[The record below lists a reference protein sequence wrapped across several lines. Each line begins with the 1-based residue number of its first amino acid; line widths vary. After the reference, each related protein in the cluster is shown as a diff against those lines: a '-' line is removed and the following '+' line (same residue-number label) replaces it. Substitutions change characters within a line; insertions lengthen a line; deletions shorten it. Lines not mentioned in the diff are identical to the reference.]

1 MEKFLSFMQEKIA
14 AIATVQGLTQ
24 VVILV
29 VCAAGAWFFQRYIS
43 ELVLKRLGKSEKRG
57 LRRAALRGIERIT
70 FPLSML
76 VLVALGQFT
85 LNQFQFKTGLLDLA
99 LPLLI
104 SLAAI
109 RISVYALRRAF
120 SPSPALKAWEGFI
133 GTLAWSV
140 VAVYLLGWLPDILQT
155 LDGPAIKLG
164 DTRFSLLTL
173 IKLLLSIALFI
184 VLAHWLSRFIERRAR
199 RSVHISKGMRV
210 VLAKTSRFILYG
222 LAILVALDS
231 VGIDLTT
238 LTVFGGA
245 LGVGIGFGL
254 QRIVSNFISGFILLF
269 DRSIRPGDVI
279 SIGSRLGWVVALH
292 ARYIVVKD
300 RDGVETLIPNENI
313 ITSEVT
319 NWSYSDRHVRVKLP
333 VQISYDSDP
342 ELAMKLMVEACQE
355 NDRVLKDPVPQSRLL
370 AFGDNGINLELRLWL
385 DDPEEGVGT
394 VRSDVNMGIWHRFK
408 EHGISIPFPQRDVR
422 IISDTPVKDT

>member
-1 MEKFLSFMQEKIA
+1 MEKFISFIREQLV
-14 AIATVQGLTQ
+14 AIANVQGLTQ
-24 VVILV
+24 VFILA
-29 VCAAGAWFFQRYIS
+29 VCAVGAWFFQRYMS
-43 ELVLKRLGKSEKRG
+43 ELVLKRLGKAEKSG
-57 LRRAALRGIERIT
+57 LRRVALRGIERVT
-70 FPLSML
+70 FPISML
-76 VLVALGQFT
+76 ILVALGEFA
-85 LNQFQFKTGLLDLA
+85 LNQFQFKTGLLHLA
-99 LPLLI
+99 VPLLV

-120 SPSPALKAWEGFI
+120 SPSPALKAWESVI
-133 GTLAWSV
+133 GTVAWAI
-140 VAVYLLGWLPDILQT
+140 VAVYLLGWLPDILQA

-164 DTRFSLLTL
+164 DSRVSLLTL

-199 RSVHISKGMRV
+199 RSAHISRSMRV
-210 VLAKTSRFILYG
+210 VLAKSSRFILYA
-222 LAILVALDS
+222 LAILVALNS

-279 SIGSRLGWVVALH
+279 SVGSRIGWVVALR

-300 RDGVETLIPNENI
+300 RDGVETLIPNETI
-313 ITSEVT
+313 ITTEVT
-319 NWSYSDRHVRVKLP
+319 NLSYSDRHVRVKIP
-333 VQISYDSDP
+333 VQISYDNDP
-342 ELAMKLMVEACQE
+342 EFAMSLMIKACQE
-355 NDRVLKDPVPQSRLL
+355 NDRILKEPAPQSRLL
-370 AFGDNGINLELRLWL
+370 AFGDNGINLELRIWL
-385 DDPEEGVGT
+385 NDVEEGVGK
-394 VRSDVNMGIWHRFK
+394 VKSDVNLGIWHRFK

-422 IISDTPVKDT
+422 IISDTPTKK